1 MTVEQRPPSPRRQI
15 VAWAFYDWANSAFA
29 TTIMAG
35 FFPLFFKQ
43 YASADVEATV
53 STFRLG
59 LANTCAGLVVALL
72 APALGAIAD
81 RGGSRKRFLIAFAVF
96 GAALT
101 AALATVG
108 HGDWQRAWMF
118 YVGATIGFIGA
129 NVFYD
134 SLIVDVAPPGRYER
148 VSALGFGL
156 GYLGGGLLFTLDV
169 AMTLRPRAFGL
180 ADTGEA
186 VRWSFLTVAAWW
198 LVFSLPLLAWVRER
212 PLVHRER
219 SFDAVVAGLRQLRG
233 TFRELRTLRTVLL
246 FLIAYWLYIDGV
258 DTIIT
263 MAVDYGL
270 SIGLPQSALIT
281 ALLITQFVGF
291 PAAIAF
297 GVIGT
302 RIGPRNAILIGIA
315 VYILITVWA
324 TQMTQA
330 RDFYMLAV
338 VVGLVQGGVQS
349 LSRALYAQLIPP
361 EKSGEF
367 FGFYNMMGKFAA
379 VLGPMLVGWTAL
391 ISGSSRYAVLAI
403 AILFV
408 AGGLVL
414 LRVKVPP
421 QPAAAGRAGA
431 VPAERS

>member
-1 MTVEQRPPSPRRQI
+1 
-15 VAWAFYDWANSAFA
+15 
-29 TTIMAG
+29 
-35 FFPLFFKQ
+35 
-43 YASADVEATV
+43 
-53 STFRLG
+53 
-59 LANTCAGLVVALL
+59 
-72 APALGAIAD
+72 
-81 RGGSRKRFLIAFAVF
+81 
-96 GAALT
+96 
-101 AALATVG
+101 
-108 HGDWQRAWMF
+108 
-118 YVGATIGFIGA
+118 
-129 NVFYD
+129 VFYD

-212 PLVHRER
+212 PRVHRER
-219 SFDAVVAGLRQLRG
+219 SFDAVVAGLRQLRA
-233 TFRELRTLRTVLL
+233 TFRELRTLRTVAL

>member
-1 MTVEQRPPSPRRQI
+1 MSSQEPSTSRRAI
-15 VAWAFYDWANSAFA
+15 VAWAFYDWANSAYA

-43 YASADVEATV
+43 YASANVEATV
-53 STFRLG
+53 STLRLG
-59 LANTCAGLVVALL
+59 LANTCAGFIVALL
-72 APALGAIAD
+72 APVLGAIAD
-81 RGGSRKRFLIAFAVF
+81 RGGSRKRFLLAFMLL

-101 AALATVG
+101 AGLATVG
-108 HGDWQRAWMF
+108 HGEWQRAWICF
-118 YVGATIGFIGA
+118 VGATIGFIGA

-134 SLIVDVAPPGRYER
+134 SLIIDVAPPGRYER

-156 GYLGGGLLFTLDV
+156 GYLGGGLLFTLNV
-169 AMTLRPRAFGL
+169 AMTLSPRTFGL
-180 ADTGEA
+180 VDTGDA
-186 VRWSFLTVAAWW
+186 VRWSFVTVAVWW
-198 LVFSLPLLAWVRER
+198 VVFTLPLLAWVRER

-219 SFDAVVAGLRQLRG
+219 SVDAIAAGLRQLVA
-233 TFRELRTLRTVLL
+233 TFRELRALRTVAL
-246 FLIAYWLYIDGV
+246 FLVAYWLYIDGV

-297 GVIGT
+297 GFIGT

-315 VYILITVWA
+315 VYIFLTVGA
-324 TQMTQA
+324 TQMAQA
-330 RDFYMLAV
+330 RDFYVLAI

-379 VLGPMLVGWTAL
+379 VLGPLLVGWTAVAT
-391 ISGSSRYAVLAI
+391 GSSRYAVLAI
-403 AILFV
+403 AVLFIV
-408 AGGLVL
+408 GGAVL
-414 LRVKVPP
+414 LRVNVPP
-421 QPAAAGRAGA
+421 VHAGSSGVGA
-431 VPAERS
+431 LPGRG